1 MAKYSVPYTFV
12 AGTRARAA
20 QVNKNFDSLVS
31 GLNEVYESKA
41 EQRGSTAINF
51 NVAEPVELTHAVTKR
66 YVDEKVQGSGGGS
79 GTGKVMFEVFH
90 TLSTQT
96 PPGAFS
102 LRTGEIIPD
111 AINTYIS
118 FWEALSSQG
127 EGIIQDLTS
136 VEELPEGYSTSF
148 MNLDTVVGNVN
159 KNRVFSPYSW
169 VTSTV
174 TPTSSAPIAVE
185 LEIPSLITCEYF
197 KVNSHVFNTY
207 NSIGD
212 PDPGRAIK
220 SGTISIRQA
229 DGRWV
234 TAVIIDETDM
244 PKTNERFFKSE
255 QPKLEFNA
263 IRLVVGESFNGGAVD
278 VSVYPVNP
286 ESSSVRVVSE
296 EQWQWEVATF
306 GETGSFVLDEE
317 ASTIRLPKVT
327 RFLSGIT
334 DLYQVGMPE
343 SSLISKSGGRWQDN
357 ENMNPTLQP
366 DADTLSFDAV
376 KTGLWIQVY
385 NAVAEDALSNIR
397 YIPHAILFEESY
409 FRFVPEKETGWA
421 VASGDWFDGAYYVD
435 AMSELLNSYA
445 QAIDI
450 AGQDYKLGPNGMKF
464 ATNEVYQSTFTT
476 YGECPYYVVDPVEN
490 KFKTPVSKNFIRL
503 TNTID
508 NVGELQLDA
517 APNIKGTFSGVGQAF
532 TSTAATLTGSFYRVN
547 TANKPSEGVKVSN
560 ASNAEKDDYFGFDAS
575 RCSDSYGRLDEN
587 GTPVNEVR
595 PKSSFYI
602 LCVFLGNEIPQSSSV
617 DVFLQL
623 KDHDSRIEQNL
634 ASIEELKAASGTDL
648 EEIRNAISILTT
660 ATSDNTTNIQALNE
674 RIEYTEEDVE
684 TLQES
689 LTSTNDR
696 VAINET
702 SISDLNFA
710 LNSAKDLINNNVD
723 SIEETNKD
731 LQAVSDRVTALETN
745 KVEVSNQLSSL
756 LEKDSSIEKSISDLE
771 NKDTEILAS
780 ITSLQSKDAEVTT
793 QLASLQSKDQE
804 IEESISTATQSL
816 TDAINLKASQTS
828 LDSLTETVSDN
839 TKAIQTN
846 SQSIATLTESTS
858 KVSTQLGGLSLVKI
872 TQEEYDALETKDENT
887 LYFIT
892 AGNTNV

>member
-41 EQRGSTAINF
+41 EQRGNTAINF

-127 EGIIQDLTS
+127 AGIIQDLTS
-136 VEELPEGYSTSF
+136 VEELPEGYSASF

-159 KNRVFSPYSW
+159 KNRAFSPYSW

-185 LEIPSLITCEYF
+185 LELPSLITCEYF
-197 KVNSHVFNTY
+197 KINSHVFNTY

-317 ASTIRLPKVT
+317 AATIRLPKVT

-343 SSLISKSGGRWQDN
+343 SSLVSKSGGRWQDN

-366 DADTLSFDAV
+366 DADTLSFNAV

-385 NAVAEDALSNIR
+385 NAVAEDSLSNIR
-397 YIPHAILFEESY
+397 YIPHAVLFEESY
-409 FRFVPEKETGWA
+409 FRFIPEKETGWA
-421 VASGDWFDGAYYVD
+421 VASGDWFDGSYYVD

-464 ATNEVYQSTFTT
+464 VTNEVYQSTFIT

-517 APNIKGTFSGVGQAF
+517 APNITGVGGMDWCSGNTKNNGVYPNDRLGKTQ
-532 TSTAATLTGSFYRVN
+532 LTGCFYPLPN
-547 TANKPSEGVKVSN
+547 TT
-560 ASNAEKDDYFGFDAS
+560 EKEYFGINDANISPNDTGSAFDAS

-587 GTPVNEVR
+587 GNPVNEVR

-634 ASIEELKAASGTDL
+634 ASIEELKVESGTSL
-648 EEIRNAISILTT
+648 EEIRTSISALTT
-660 ATSDNTTNIQALNE
+660 ITSSNTDGIQGLNE
-674 RIEYTEEDVE
+674 RIEYAEEDVE

-696 VAINET
+696 VTINET

-710 LNSAKDLINNNVD
+710 LNSAKDLINVNVD
-723 SIEETNKD
+723 SIEAVNKD
-731 LQAVSDRVTALETN
+731 LQAVSDRATVLETN
-745 KVEVSNQLSSL
+745 KVEVANQLSSL
-756 LEKDSSIEKSISDLE
+756 LEKDVSIEKSISDLE
-771 NKDTEILAS
+771 
-780 ITSLQSKDAEVTT
+780 SKDEEVSNSI
-793 QLASLQSKDQE
+793 ASLQAKDQE
-804 IEESISTATQSL
+804 IEASISSATQSL
-816 TDAINLKASQTS
+816 TEAINLKASQSS

-858 KVSTQLGGLSLVKI
+858 KVSAQLGGLSLVKI